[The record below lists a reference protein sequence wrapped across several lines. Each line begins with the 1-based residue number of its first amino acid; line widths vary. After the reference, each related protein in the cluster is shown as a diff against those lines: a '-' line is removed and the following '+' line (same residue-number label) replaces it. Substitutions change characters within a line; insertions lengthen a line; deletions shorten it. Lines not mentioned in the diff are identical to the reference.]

1 MALPQNVESIVETLP
16 DPESARRFY
25 LDLSANFPQITKV
38 SEPLVSDLLT
48 LSAYSPLLATTLLQ
62 NTDYIQWLG
71 RERSDTKVRSKE
83 ELLDSLS
90 RFSLLH
96 ATITPNV
103 MLARFRRRELLR
115 IYLRDIRRLAT
126 IAEITEELSN
136 LADAI
141 IEFALRVAK
150 QDLENRYGVPLHMDD
165 RGRSSPADFCVIALG
180 KLGSLELNYSS
191 DIDLLFIYSSEGK
204 TSETGSNDSVSNR
217 EYFIKLSE
225 KVIALAGGQSGEG
238 AAYRIDMRLRP
249 HGSIG
254 RLAVSLEETVHY
266 YKTEAREW
274 EQQVLIR
281 SRAVAGEFSIFKQF
295 YANVEDFIFRP
306 DTDVDRCLANVR
318 RSQ

>member
-38 SEPLVSDLLT
+38 SEPLVSDLLI

-96 ATITPNV
+96 ATMTPNV
-103 MLARFRRRELLR
+103 ILARFRRRELLR

-141 IEFALRVAK
+141 LTAALKVASNEM
-150 QDLENRYGVPLHMDD
+150 DNRF
-165 RGRSSPADFCVIALG
+165 GRPQVTDAHGRPTEARFCIVALG
-180 KLGSLELNYSS
+180 KLGSRELNYSS
-191 DIDLLFIYSSEGK
+191 D
-204 TSETGSNDSVSNR
+204 
-217 EYFIKLSE
+217 
-225 KVIALAGGQSGEG
+225 
-238 AAYRIDMRLRP
+238 
-249 HGSIG
+249 
-254 RLAVSLEETVHY
+254 
-266 YKTEAREW
+266 
-274 EQQVLIR
+274 
-281 SRAVAGEFSIFKQF
+281 
-295 YANVEDFIFRP
+295 
-306 DTDVDRCLANVR
+306 
-318 RSQ
+318 

>member
-90 RFSLLH
+90 RFSLLNT
-96 ATITPNV
+96 TITPNV

-141 IEFALRVAK
+141 IEFALRLAK
-150 QDLENRYGVPLHMDD
+150 QELENRFGVPLETDE
-165 RGRSSPADFCVIALG
+165 RGRSTPAGFCVIALG

-191 DIDLLFIYSSEGK
+191 DIDLLFVYSGEGK
-204 TSETGSNDSVSNR
+204 TSDVGSTGSVSNR

-254 RLAVSLEETVHY
+254 RLTLSLDETVHY

-281 SRAVAGEFSIFKQF
+281 SRAIAGELSLYKQF
-295 YANVEDFIFRP
+295 YSSVEDSIFQPEANV
-306 DTDVDRCLANVR
+306 DRSLAN
-318 RSQ
+318 